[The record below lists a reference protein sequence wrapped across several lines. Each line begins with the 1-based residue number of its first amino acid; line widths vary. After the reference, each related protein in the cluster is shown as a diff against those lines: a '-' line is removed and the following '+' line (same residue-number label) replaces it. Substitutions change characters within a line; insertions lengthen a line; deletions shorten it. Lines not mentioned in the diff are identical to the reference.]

1 MNEEINEEGFNEE
14 GFNEIDKV
22 SEIDQRLTSL
32 ENMHKFAFVAIAIG
46 LAIFIL
52 RK

>member
-1 MNEEINEEGFNEE
+1 MNEEFNEE
-14 GFNEIDKV
+14 GFTEN
-22 SEIDQRLTSL
+22 EIDQRLTSL

>member
-14 GFNEIDKV
+14 GFTEQG
-22 SEIDQRLTSL
+22 EIDQRLTNL